1 MNDLARTQP
10 ASTTSSETDEAA
22 AGARIFTGN
31 LFRIRDGRGWAFT
44 EAPPAPPPPQ
54 VRRPARVAQAL
65 ARAHRLEAAIAAGD
79 YADRADVA
87 RQLGFTRARIT
98 QILDLVLLA
107 PDIQERILDLWTNG
121 GREPLTERPLRN
133 VAGISSW
140 RDQRSAWARL
150 LAARQVQECP

>member
-65 ARAHRLEAAIAAGD
+65 ARAHRLEAAIERGE
-79 YADRADVA
+79 YADRADLA
-87 RQLGFTRARIT
+87 RQLGFTRARVT
-98 QILDLVLLA
+98 QILDLLLLA
-107 PDIQERILDLWTNG
+107 PDLQERVLDMEAVDG
-121 GREPLTERPLRN
+121 VEPLSERALRE
-133 VAGISSW
+133 VVRYECWAH
-140 RDQRSAWARL
+140 QRATWAEVRP
-150 LAARQVQECP
+150 RE